1 MSKRKK
7 TTQESNIGAMID
19 RIARSGIYALLI
31 GMPFHAFFVV
41 VLGFAFGSQLV
52 FASWKEV
59 IIFGLAACALLKS
72 FRDGW
77 GWLYK
82 PANWLVLTIA
92 IFGMIGVMV
101 TQRFDIAVLAGVKT
115 TFLPLL
121 LFVAVQPFAG
131 QIRWRRLRALV
142 LVPAS
147 IVALLAIVQFLI
159 VPTTWL
165 QAWGYS
171 STTIAP
177 YQGVFAGA
185 SLARSFATLG
195 GPNQLGAYLIL
206 PIVWSVA
213 LAVSATQR
221 RHRLIAAGLS
231 MSMILAL
238 ATSFS
243 RSALLGLIAG
253 LVVLF
258 GLFLPRIQQVW
269 YALAASLAAVLG
281 VGQIRAMALQD
292 GSIIQRF
299 FIRGEVT
306 DKGMI
311 VGSDEGHVFAW
322 QNGLDI
328 ALRNPLGLGFG
339 ASGPASKYGAN
350 YSITENW
357 YVQILLELGWLG
369 ILAFALLFVE
379 LMRRWWLS
387 NDRVSKV
394 LLASS
399 VGILVANLFLH
410 TYADSTLA
418 IISWTLF
425 GLSYGAGCEREH
437 DGA

>member
-7 TTQESNIGAMID
+7 STSESPLAAFIN
-19 RIARSGIYALLI
+19 RVARGGIYTLLV
-31 GMPFHAFFVV
+31 GMPFHAFVVV
-41 VLGFAFGSQLV
+41 VLGFAFGSQLL

-59 IIFGLAACALLKS
+59 VILGLTACALLKS
-72 FRDGW
+72 LRDGW
-77 GWLYK
+77 GWLHK
-82 PANWLVLTIA
+82 PANWLVLVIA
-92 IFGMIGVMV
+92 IFGMVGALLAD
-101 TQRFDIAVLAGVKT
+101 RFDIATLAGIKT

-131 QIRWRRLRALV
+131 EIRWRRLRVLV
-142 LVPAS
+142 IVPAS
-147 IVALLAIVQFLI
+147 IVALLAIMQFLI

-165 QAWGYS
+165 QAVGYS
-171 STTIAP
+171 STTITP

-185 SLARSFATLG
+185 SMARSFATLG

-206 PIVWSVA
+206 PIVWCVA
-213 LAVSATQR
+213 LAVTAKQR

-231 MSMILAL
+231 MGMILAL

-258 GLFLPRIQQVW
+258 GLFLPRIYQAW
-269 YALAASLAAVLG
+269 YAFATLLATVFG
-281 VGQIRAMALQD
+281 IGQIRALALQE

-306 DKGMI
+306 DSGMI
-311 VGSDEGHVFAW
+311 LGSDEGHVFAW
-322 QNGLDI
+322 QNGLDV
-328 ALRNPLGLGFG
+328 ALRHPLGLGFG

-350 YSITENW
+350 YSIAENW
-357 YVQILLELGWLG
+357 YVQILLELGWFG
-369 ILAFALLFVE
+369 VVAFGLLLIE
-379 LMRRWWLS
+379 LIRRWWLS

-394 LLASS
+394 LLAGS
-399 VGILVANLFLH
+399 VGILLANLFLH

-418 IISWTLF
+418 ILSWTLF
-425 GLSYGAGCEREH
+425 GLSYGAGRERGH